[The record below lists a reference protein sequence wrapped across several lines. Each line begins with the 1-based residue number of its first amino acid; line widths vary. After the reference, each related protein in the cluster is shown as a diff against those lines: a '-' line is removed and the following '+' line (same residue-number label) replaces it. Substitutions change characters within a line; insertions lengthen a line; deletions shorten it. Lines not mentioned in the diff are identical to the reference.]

1 MDKNEH
7 AFRTEAR
14 NIVEMVLT
22 ASLDMGDCIEMLTI
36 AAERFA
42 ASKLNRPATV
52 LVVSWPIKGEE
63 PVRQA
68 KGFYDTDTA
77 MACANANEG
86 AEIFK
91 LEVS

>member
-7 AFRTEAR
+7 TYRTEAR
-14 NIVEMVLT
+14 NVVNMALT
-22 ASLDMGDCIEMLTI
+22 ASLEMGDCIEMLTI

-42 ASKLNRPATV
+42 ASKLNRPTTV

-68 KGFYDTDTA
+68 KGFYDAELAVAHADA
-77 MACANANEG
+77 HEG

-91 LEVS
+91 LEVT